1 VKFFSLPAARVAAVA
16 ALLAAPSFLY
26 GWGYWGHPRIN
37 RAAVLALPT
46 ELRGFF
52 YDHVD
57 YVTEAAVMP
66 DLRKYVL
73 NDRTEGPR
81 HYCDFEEFEKPI
93 DQLPRTPEEAKVAFS
108 DEILNK
114 QGRLPWHIQEVYGKL
129 VTAMKE
135 RRKSEILLLSADL
148 GHYLGDAH
156 MPLHTS
162 NNHDGQLTEQ
172 KGIHAL
178 WEARLPEL
186 FGPTYNFRIAPATVI
201 ADPVAEVWRILRE
214 SHAAKDTVLLVD
226 KKLRAEI
233 GADKLFEVDE
243 KGVVKKNRYNQPYFT
258 LDYATRF
265 HNNLHGMVQRRLRA
279 SAQATA
285 NFWYSAWVAAGKPD
299 LDHLDSPALRH
310 ASEADLKAEL
320 KLLEKGQLVEL
331 SSSEF

>member
-1 VKFFSLPAARVAAVA
+1 MLQA
-16 ALLAAPSFLY
+16 
-26 GWGYWGHPRIN
+26 WGYWAHPRIN

-66 DLRKYVL
+66 DLRKHVL

-81 HYCDFEEFEKPI
+81 HYCDLEEFAKPV
-93 DQLPRTPEEAKVAFS
+93 DQLPRTPEDAKIAYS
-108 DEILNK
+108 DEVLNK
-114 QGRLPWHIQEVYGKL
+114 QGRLPWHIQDVYTKL
-129 VTAMKE
+129 VNAMKE

-162 NNHDGQLTEQ
+162 NNHDGQLTDQ

-186 FGPTYNFRIAPATVI
+186 FGSTYNFRIPTATVI
-201 ADPVAEVWRILRE
+201 ADPVGEVWNILRS
-214 SHAAKDTVLLVD
+214 SHTAKDTVLMVD
-226 KKLRAEI
+226 KKLRAEF
-233 GADKLFEVDE
+233 GADKLFEKDE
-243 KGVVKKNRYNQPYFT
+243 NGVVKKNRYNQPYFT
-258 LDYATRF
+258 LAYATRF
-265 HNNLHGMVQRRLRA
+265 HTDLHGMVERRMRA
-279 SAQATA
+279 AATATA
-285 NFWYSAWVAAGKPD
+285 NFWYTAWVAAGKPD
-299 LDHLDSPALRH
+299 LDHLDSPALH
-310 ASEADLKAEL
+310 QAAQPDLATEL
-320 KLLEKGQLVEL
+320 KLLETGKLVEL